1 MGNIIYIII
10 VFVVIMGYYI
20 YKNIKKKIMI
30 KKDYNRKINNDDLK
44 VRKDLQILRNQ
55 LFQSDNPEVNN
66 QIIKKIQTIVNMR
79 DNIKE
84 V

>member
-30 KKDYNRKINNDDLK
+30 KKDYNRKINND
-44 VRKDLQILRNQ
+44 
-55 LFQSDNPEVNN
+55 VNN

>member
-44 VRKDLQILRNQ
+44 VRKDLQLLRNQ

>member
-44 VRKDLQILRNQ
+44 VRKDLQILRTQ

>member
-44 VRKDLQILRNQ
+44 VRKDLQILRTQ

-84 V
+84 D